1 MAEKDARNVATVT
14 LPDTKRDIKTL
25 LYEGYVWHGGR
36 LWNDGAMKH
45 DELFYQGIRLR
56 ELTHKITRKTN
67 KL

>member
-14 LPDTKRDIKTL
+14 LSTF
-25 LYEGYVWHGGR
+25 EGYVWHGGR

-45 DELFYQGIRLR
+45 DELFYQGIS
-56 ELTHKITRKTN
+56 THKITRKTN